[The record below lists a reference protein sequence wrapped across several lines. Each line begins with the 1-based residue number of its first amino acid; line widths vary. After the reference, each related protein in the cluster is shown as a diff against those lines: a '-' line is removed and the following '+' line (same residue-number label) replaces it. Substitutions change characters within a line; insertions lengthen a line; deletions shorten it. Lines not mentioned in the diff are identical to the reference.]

1 MVKLALQV
9 NVTESPCLYGGLDI
23 LFLYPPG
30 TMGSEQI
37 EFLL

>member
-1 MVKLALQV
+1 MVKLVLQV